1 MRRPGN
7 PISAACLGRDSGRV
21 RDARTRLPVRSSL
34 MSTNLRLARWIVLLA
49 ATLLL
54 VGACS
59 STDGGLGTFDP
70 AAPCPAEG
78 QQPGAYPDLEAM
90 LAKDYEGRAP
100 DTVDSGRL
108 CSTEALGSLA
118 EAGITELR
126 FAGATWQT
134 GGTSGLTLAVF
145 EAGGLDITN
154 MLDFYAIPAQSARRT
169 EKLQRLETT
178 VGSVPAERLDVL
190 GSDGTG
196 QTVVTWQAPGESVVR
211 VLLAA
216 DLGDSR
222 VADLLAILG
231 SS

>member
-1 MRRPGN
+1 
-7 PISAACLGRDSGRV
+7 
-21 RDARTRLPVRSSL
+21 
-34 MSTNLRLARWIVLLA
+34 MSTNHRRARWAGLLTAAFLVL
-49 ATLLL
+49 
-54 VGACS
+54 GACS
-59 STDGGLGTFDP
+59 SADGRLGTFDP
-70 AAPCPAEG
+70 AAPCPAQG

-90 LAKDYEGRAP
+90 LATDYEDRAP

-118 EAGITELR
+118 QAGITELR

-145 EAGGLDITN
+145 EADGLDATK

-169 EKLQRLETT
+169 EKLQRVETT
-178 VGSVPAERLDVL
+178 VGSLPAERLDVL

-222 VADLLAILG
+222 VAELLATLG